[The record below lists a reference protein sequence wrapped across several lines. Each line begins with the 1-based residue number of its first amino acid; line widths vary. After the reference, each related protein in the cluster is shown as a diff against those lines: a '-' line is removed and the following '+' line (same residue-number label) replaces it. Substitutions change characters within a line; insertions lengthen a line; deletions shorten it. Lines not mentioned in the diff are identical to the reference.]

1 MEFEVD
7 LVPTNH
13 IEHKPYLRLRNLPVN
28 DLANTVLVVK
38 LEFDRAADL
47 QVAAV
52 QTDHVSIMAR

>member
-1 MEFEVD
+1 MD